1 MTYCY
6 YFLGK
11 QRKQTKEQYEHTNVV
26 VTQLDWTIT
35 QFDLSQKTQKQH
47 GSDINKFK
55 SELMIS
61 KIRKKSNQSGK
72 RRNNKMREE
81 MWKNIYS
88 AL

>member
-26 VTQLDWTIT
+26 MTQFDWTIT

-55 SELMIS
+55 MIS
-61 KIRKKSNQSGK
+61 KIKKKSNQSGK